1 MKNNTLDIIFEF
13 TKALNNIKN
22 TETLLDDVLT
32 ILNQHGFDYS
42 TIKFID
48 PVSEEIIIRF
58 ASGLPNALKDTTYK
72 LGEGITGKVVQDGQP
87 IIVEKIGK
95 DERFLNKTGSSSDDD
110 DSFYCFP
117 IIIDNN
123 TIGALSALAN
133 TDSHAQHQSNIQLFE
148 TITPLLCQFLKIN
161 EQFKYDRKEMEEQNR
176 TLRSELAGIKK
187 NSSKIIGNSGKMSV
201 LYDQINMVINSNAT
215 VLITGESGTGKELVA
230 DSLHHGS
237 YRATK
242 PFIKVN
248 CAALPENLLESELF
262 GHEKGSFTGAS
273 FQKKGRFELA
283 EGGTLF
289 LDEIG
294 EINQNIQVKLLRF
307 LQCREFERVGGV
319 QTIQSVVRVVAATN
333 MNLEEE
339 VKKGNFREDLYY
351 RLNVFPIYVP
361 PLRDRQT
368 DITLLANFFLEK
380 YANENGK
387 DINRIST
394 PAINM
399 LMSYHWP
406 GNIRELENCM
416 ERAILV
422 CQGDTIRAS
431 DLPPTLQTAGTDIS
445 EPAPFLKSD
454 TWTLPEA
461 VANLEK
467 EMITEALKTYKG
479 HQGKTAKAL
488 GVTERQIG
496 YKIQKYNIA
505 KSIFS

>member
-1 MKNNTLDIIFEF
+1 MKNNLLDIIFEC
-13 TKALNNIKN
+13 TKALNDVKN
-22 TETLLDDVLT
+22 TETLLDDVLS
-32 ILNQHGFDYS
+32 IFNKNGFHYS
-42 TIKFID
+42 AIKFID
-48 PVSEEIIIRF
+48 PLSEEIIIRF
-58 ASGLPNALKDTTYK
+58 ASGLPEDQKTTKYK
-72 LGEGITGKVVQDGQP
+72 LGEGITGKVVQSGTP
-87 IIVEKIGK
+87 IIIENTGE
-95 DERFLNKTGSSSDDD
+95 DSRFLNKTGESTNDN

-117 IIIDNN
+117 ITIDGK
-123 TIGALSALAN
+123 TIGAISALYKVTN
-133 TDSHAQHQSNIQLFE
+133 STEHKNNIELFE
-148 TITPLLCQFLKIN
+148 TINPLLCQFLKIN
-161 EQFKYDRKEMEEQNR
+161 EQFKYDQKDIEEQNR
-176 TLRSELAGIKK
+176 SLRSELAGIKK
-187 NSSKIIGNSGKMSV
+187 NNSKIIGTSGKMTV
-201 LYDQINMVINSNAT
+201 LYDQINMVVNSNAT

-230 DSLHHGS
+230 DALHHGS
-237 YRATK
+237 YRSTK

-262 GHEKGSFTGAS
+262 GHEKGSFTGANY
-273 FQKKGRFELA
+273 QKKGRFELA

-307 LQCREFERVGGV
+307 LQCREFERVGGIE
-319 QTIQSVVRVVAATN
+319 TIQSVVRVVAATN
-333 MNLEEE
+333 MKLEEE

-368 DITLLANFFLEK
+368 DITLLSNHFLEK
-380 YANENGK
+380 YATENGK
-387 DINRIST
+387 DVTRIST

-399 LMSYHWP
+399 LMCYHWP

-422 CQGDTIRAS
+422 CQSDTIRAS
-431 DLPPTLQTAGTDIS
+431 DLPPTLQTAGSDIS

-467 EMITEALKTYKG
+467 EMITEALKNFKG
-479 HQGKTAKAL
+479 HQGKAAKAL

-496 YKIQKYNIA
+496 YKIQKYDITKNV
-505 KSIFS
+505 FS